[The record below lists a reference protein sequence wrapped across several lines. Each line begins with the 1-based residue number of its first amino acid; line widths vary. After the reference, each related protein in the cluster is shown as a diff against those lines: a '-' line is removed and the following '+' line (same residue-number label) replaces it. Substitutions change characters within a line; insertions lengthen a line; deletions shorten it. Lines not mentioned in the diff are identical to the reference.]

1 MKKLLL
7 LLMAAVLTA
16 CPASAQGTKL
26 KVILLISE
34 QNIGVVQ
41 RAWWAGEVDLS
52 ATEAAIAQKLI
63 EAGYEVVDPASVA
76 KVIRQDKAFRVV
88 TIPEAQTVTLAKAGG
103 AGYIVAGKAV
113 ASAGQNVPQSNMRSY
128 YATITAKLIRAKD
141 GKVLA
146 YLTEQGSSA
155 HMEAVMGGTEALNT
169 AAQKLAQQILQA
181 VAKDAQA
188 VRQ

>member
-1 MKKLLL
+1 MKKAL
-7 LLMAAVLTA
+7 AAVAALILAAGTV
-16 CPASAQGTKL
+16 SAQGVKP
-26 KVILLISE
+26 KVILLVSE

-52 ATEAAIAQKLI
+52 ATEAVIAQKLI

-88 TIPEAQTVTLAKAGG
+88 NIPEAQAVTLAKAGG

-113 ASAGQNVPQSNMRSY
+113 ASQGQNVPQSNMRSY
-128 YATITAKLIRAKD
+128 YAVITAKLIRAKD
-141 GKVLA
+141 GKVIA

-155 HMEAVMGGTEALNT
+155 HMEAVAGGTEALNA
-169 AAQKLAQQILQA
+169 AAQKLAQQILA
-181 VAKDAQA
+181 AMAKDTGAA
-188 VRQ
+188 P